1 MANLTQLFQLNL
13 EENNLTGSIPE
24 GLENIKR
31 LQILNLSHNTL
42 AGSVPKTIGLFST
55 LNSINLADN
64 SFNGSLLLE
73 LGSLSNIQGL
83 DFSKN
88 KLSGEI
94 PSTLGDCLRLE
105 QLLLGNNMFQGSIPP
120 SLGSLKGIIDLDLSC
135 NNLSGKIPKELEI
148 LPFLE
153 NLNLVHNNF
162 EGLVPSKGVFTKTS
176 VISVAG
182 NSKLCGGVPELRSPA
197 CAIEDF
203 KKQNHPFGIKFIV
216 IIITLSLCLMLVML
230 LVTVFWKI
238 KPRRLSVQS
247 LLGEEF
253 LRISY
258 DELLKAA
265 DGFSSANLIGVGSFG
280 CVYKGKLQQDGKPV
294 AVKVFNLERLG
305 ASKSFVAECEAL
317 RKTRHRDLLKILTAC
332 SSINFKGN
340 DFKALV
346 FEFMPNGSLESW
358 LHPSE
363 DTRKLDLPQRL
374 NIAVDV
380 VTALEYLHH
389 HCEIPIV
396 GDFGLPRFLFINIS
410 MQ

>member
-1 MANLTQLFQLNL
+1 
-13 EENNLTGSIPE
+13 
-24 GLENIKR
+24 
-31 LQILNLSHNTL
+31 
-42 AGSVPKTIGLFST
+42 
-55 LNSINLADN
+55 
-64 SFNGSLLLE
+64 
-73 LGSLSNIQGL
+73 
-83 DFSKN
+83 
-88 KLSGEI
+88 
-94 PSTLGDCLRLE
+94 
-105 QLLLGNNMFQGSIPP
+105 MFQGSIPP

-396 GDFGLPRFLFINIS
+396 GDFGLPRFLFINIKYGRGGS
-410 MQ
+410 ASKQGDVYSYGILPLEILTGKRPTDEMFTDGLSLHNFCKMALPDRVMEIVDPHLLQEVQIYETNRDAGDERYIKAKNERMPDL